1 VETLLKRVHYRG
13 SRCPMR
19 TLLVM
24 LLAMPLLTSRSLIAQ
39 DASLLHHF
47 DYDQKAP
54 LEIQEAGV
62 DQRGDIAIHDVSYAS
77 PKGGRVPAYLV
88 VPKGKGPFAAVIWG
102 HWYMKGSDFLNR
114 KEFLDEAVALAHAGV
129 VSLLT
134 DGPVARPGHVEDHTP
149 LNDRQ
154 ITDQLQQI
162 VDMRRGVDLL
172 LARSDVDPKRLA
184 YVGHSYNATVGG
196 VLSGVD
202 KRFTAFVLMA
212 GALSDEQDIKS
223 KEYQDYRQE
232 VGPEKFD
239 AFIAK
244 YAWIDPGKFVSHAA
258 PATVFLQY
266 ATREKFV
273 TADRA
278 RAYAA
283 IVSEPKRFQLY
294 DAPHALNAEARRD
307 RIAFLTEQLHL
318 KPFDPA
324 LITAVPDLAQPPDPS
339 PQ

>member
-1 VETLLKRVHYRG
+1 
-13 SRCPMR
+13 MR
-19 TLLVM
+19 TLLVV
-24 LLAMPLLTSRSLIAQ
+24 LFVMPLLTARSLSAQ

-54 LEIQEAGV
+54 LDLQESGV
-62 DQRGDIAIHDVSYAS
+62 EQRGDIAVHDISYVS
-77 PKGGRVPAYLV
+77 PKGGRVPSYLV

-129 VSLLT
+129 VSLLP
-134 DGPVARPGHVEDHTP
+134 DGPVARPGHVEDRTP
-149 LNDRQ
+149 LNERQ

-232 VGPEKFD
+232 VGAEKFD

-244 YAWIDPGKFVSHAA
+244 YAWIDPDKFVSHAA

-318 KPFDPA
+318 RPLDPA
-324 LITAVPDLAQPPDPS
+324 LITAVPDLVQPPDPTG
-339 PQ
+339 P